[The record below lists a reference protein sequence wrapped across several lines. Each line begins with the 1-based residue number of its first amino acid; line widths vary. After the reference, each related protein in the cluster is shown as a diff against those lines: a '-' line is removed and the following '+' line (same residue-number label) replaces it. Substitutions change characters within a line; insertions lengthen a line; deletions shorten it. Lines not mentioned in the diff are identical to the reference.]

1 MASHLK
7 DKMEEPERW
16 HDEDIPDI
24 NYENKVLFQFPCG
37 KVPKNAEFDVFLK
50 LKIIFMDNY
59 IVSARKYRPS
69 TFAQVIGQDAITST
83 LKNAIVTGHL
93 AQAFLFTGPR
103 GVGKTTCARIMAKTI
118 NCLNPTPDGEPCN
131 ECESCKAFNE
141 NSSFNIHELDAA
153 SNNSVDGI
161 RTLVN
166 QVRIPPQAGKYKVYI
181 IDEVHMLSTPAF
193 NAFLKT
199 LEEPPAYAKFIL
211 ATTEKHKIIPTILSR
226 CQIFDFR
233 RISVGD
239 IAHHLSYVAKNEG
252 IEAEEEAL
260 HIIAQKVDGAL
271 RDALSTFDQIVSY
284 SGNRITYRDVI
295 ENLNIL
301 DYEYYF
307 RVTDA
312 ILRGNFATLLLIFN
326 EILQNGFDGQDF
338 LGGMN
343 DHFRK
348 LLVAK
353 NQQTLELLQAS
364 PALHNHYKQQASQ
377 CSTGFLFK
385 ALDTCNTYDLSYKTS
400 NNKRLHVE
408 IALTQLSTLAK
419 GMPAVNDAEL
429 VIASTESKPVYQK
442 QSATKPLQQQTIK
455 SETQIPDE
463 SEKPQP
469 QVSSSNTESRSIP
482 DATEGQKISPELP
495 KTKKA
500 EEKPIENEISQPQP
514 VTTKP
519 VQHKTKISTTRP
531 AGHGHAI
538 RNISIKDTLSALKA
552 KKAQSPDK
560 PEPTIINEFTQDKLE
575 QAWDNFVKNFK
586 ERSPS
591 FVLTL
596 SKGQP
601 ILKEDFKIEYRVPN
615 SIIKHDKLNVNI
627 LLDYLK
633 KELNNNQIIL
643 DAIVDTH
650 TRQKEAYTDRE
661 RFEELSKEYPKLN
674 RLKNELDLEFGF

>member
-1 MASHLK
+1 
-7 DKMEEPERW
+7 
-16 HDEDIPDI
+16 
-24 NYENKVLFQFPCG
+24 
-37 KVPKNAEFDVFLK
+37 
-50 LKIIFMDNY
+50 MDNY

-69 TFAQVIGQDAITST
+69 TFAQVVGQEAITST

-131 ECESCKAFNE
+131 ECESCKAFND
-141 NSSFNIHELDAA
+141 NGSFNIHELDAA
-153 SNNSVDGI
+153 SNNSVDDI
-161 RTLVN
+161 RALVN

-181 IDEVHMLSTPAF
+181 IDEVHMLSTAAF

-233 RISVGD
+233 RISVDD
-239 IAHHLSYVAKNEG
+239 IAKHLAYVAQNEN

-284 SGNRITYRDVI
+284 SGNKITYKDVI

-312 ILRGNFATLLLIFN
+312 ILQGDFASLLLIFG
-326 EILQNGFDGQDF
+326 EILQNGFDGQEF
-338 LGGMN
+338 LGGLN
-343 DHFRK
+343 DHLRN

-353 NQQTLELLQAS
+353 NPQTAKLLQTS
-364 PALHNHYKQQASQ
+364 PSLRNRYQQQAAH

-385 ALDTCNTYDLSYKTS
+385 ALDTANAFDLNYKAS

-419 GMPAVNDAEL
+419 GQPAMTDAEPL
-429 VIASTESKPVYQK
+429 PTSAEDRPVYQK
-442 QSATKPLQQQTIK
+442 EPVQAPVQQKMVQPGKQEANNTPK
-455 SETQIPDE
+455 AQPAPRDTPAKEEKQAHAVTRETETLASGEPKVMPDKE
-463 SEKPQP
+463 SSPQP
-469 QVSSSNTESRSIP
+469 Q
-482 DATEGQKISPELP
+482 PE
-495 KTKKA
+495 A
-500 EEKPIENEISQPQP
+500 SKPAPR
-514 VTTKP
+514 
-519 VQHKTKISTTRP
+519 KTKITTTRP
-531 AGHGHAI
+531 KGHEHAI
-538 RNISIKDTLSALKA
+538 RNISIKDTLNALKA
-552 KKAQSPDK
+552 KNAQSSDE
-560 PEPTIINEFTQDKLE
+560 PEPVIINEFTQEQLE
-575 QAWDNFVKNFK
+575 QAWDGFVKNFK
-586 ERSPS
+586 IKSPN

-596 SKGQP
+596 SKSHP
-601 ILKEDFKIEYRVPN
+601 ILKENFNIQYQVPN
-615 SIIKHDKLNVNI
+615 IIIKDDKLNINI

-633 KELNNNQIIL
+633 KELNNNQITL
-643 DAIVDTH
+643 EATVSAH
-650 TRQKEAYTDRE
+650 KQQKEAYTDRE
-661 RFEELSKEYPKLN
+661 RFEKLSKEYPQLN
-674 RLKNELDLEFGF
+674 RLKNELDLELGF

>member
-1 MASHLK
+1 
-7 DKMEEPERW
+7 
-16 HDEDIPDI
+16 
-24 NYENKVLFQFPCG
+24 
-37 KVPKNAEFDVFLK
+37 
-50 LKIIFMDNY
+50 MDNY

-118 NCLNPTPDGEPCN
+118 NCLNPASDGEPCN

-181 IDEVHMLSTPAF
+181 IDEVHMLSTAAF

-233 RISVGD
+233 RISVSD
-239 IAHHLSYVAKNEG
+239 IALHLAYVAKSEG

-284 SGNRITYRDVI
+284 SGSRITYKDVI

-312 ILRGNFATLLLIFN
+312 ILRGDFATLLLIFN

-353 NQQTLELLQAS
+353 NKQTLELLQAS

-408 IALTQLSTLAK
+408 IALTQLSTLTK
-419 GMPAVNDAEL
+419 GMPAMNDAEP

-442 QSATKPLQQQTIK
+442 QPVVKPVQQQAVK
-455 SETQIPDE
+455 PETQTPE
-463 SEKPQP
+463 VSEKSQP
-469 QVSSSNTESRSIP
+469 QVSRPNTESKAT
-482 DATEGQKISPELP
+482 DAPAEHKSPSELS
-495 KTKKA
+495 KVKEA
-500 EEKPIENEISQPQP
+500 EEKSPENERSQPQT
-514 VTTKP
+514 VSSKP
-519 VQHKTKISTTRP
+519 VHRKTKISTTRP
-531 AGHGHAI
+531 EGHGQAI
-538 RNISIKDTLSALKA
+538 RNISIKDTLNALKA
-552 KKAQSPDK
+552 KNAQSSDD
-560 PEPTIINEFTQDKLE
+560 PEPMIINEFTQKKLE

-596 SKGQP
+596 SKGHP
-601 ILKEDFKIEYRVPN
+601 VLKENFKIEYHVPN
-615 SIIKHDKLNVNI
+615 SIIKDDKLNVNI

-633 KELNNNQIIL
+633 KELNNNQITL

-650 TRQKEAYTDRE
+650 TQQKEAYTDRE

>member
-1 MASHLK
+1 M
-7 DKMEEPERW
+7 
-16 HDEDIPDI
+16 
-24 NYENKVLFQFPCG
+24 
-37 KVPKNAEFDVFLK
+37 K

-118 NCLNPTPDGEPCN
+118 NCLSPAPDGEPCN
-131 ECESCKAFNE
+131 ECASCKAFNE

-153 SNNSVDGI
+153 SNNSVEGI

-181 IDEVHMLSTPAF
+181 IDEVHMLSTAAF

-233 RISVGD
+233 RISVDD
-239 IAHHLSYVAKNEG
+239 IAKHLAYVAENEN

-284 SGNRITYRDVI
+284 SGNKITYKDVI

-307 RVTDA
+307 RVTEA
-312 ILRGNFATLLLIFN
+312 ILGGDHATLLLIFD

-338 LGGMN
+338 LGGLN

-353 NQQTLELLQAS
+353 APQTAELLQTS
-364 PALHNHYKQQASQ
+364 QTLRNHYQQQAIH
-377 CSTGFLFK
+377 CSTAFLFK
-385 ALDTCNTYDLSYKTS
+385 ALDTCNTYDLNYKTS

-408 IALTQLSTLAK
+408 IALTQLSTLTK
-419 GMPAVNDAEL
+419 GMPAMNDAEPYT
-429 VIASTESKPVYQK
+429 ASTESKPVYQTPQPVQQK
-442 QSATKPLQQQTIK
+442 AVTPKTQSPAT
-455 SETQIPDE
+455 
-463 SEKPQP
+463 SEKPQLPATP
-469 QVSSSNTESRSIP
+469 QKPQTTSANEERQAP
-482 DATEGQKISPELP
+482 DAAPAGLKTSPILSA
-495 KTKKA
+495 TKES
-500 EEKPIENEISQPQP
+500 EEETLATNTPQP
-514 VTTKP
+514 RSATTNP
-519 VQHKTKISTTRP
+519 VHHKTKITTTRP
-531 AGHGHAI
+531 SGHEHAI
-538 RNISIKDTLSALKA
+538 RNISIKDTMNALKA
-552 KKAQSPDK
+552 KSAGSSDE
-560 PEPTIINEFTQDKLE
+560 PEPMIINVFTQKKLE

-601 ILKEDFKIEYRVPN
+601 ILKENFKVEYHVPN
-615 SIIKHDKLNVNI
+615 SIIKDDKLNVNI

-633 KELNNNQIIL
+633 KELNNNQITL

>member
-1 MASHLK
+1 
-7 DKMEEPERW
+7 
-16 HDEDIPDI
+16 
-24 NYENKVLFQFPCG
+24 
-37 KVPKNAEFDVFLK
+37 
-50 LKIIFMDNY
+50 MDNY

-181 IDEVHMLSTPAF
+181 IDEVHMLSTAAF

-239 IAHHLSYVAKNEG
+239 IAHHLAYVAKNEG

-284 SGNRITYRDVI
+284 SGNSITYKDVI

-312 ILRGNFATLLLIFN
+312 ILRGDYATLLLIFN

-338 LGGMN
+338 LGGLN

-364 PALHNHYKQQASQ
+364 PALHDHYKQQASQ

-419 GMPAVNDAEL
+419 GMPAVNDAEM
-429 VIASTESKPVYQK
+429 VVTSTESKPVYQK
-442 QSATKPLQQQTIK
+442 QSATKPVQQQTIK

-463 SEKPQP
+463 SERPQP
-469 QVSSSNTESRSIP
+469 QVSPSNTESHIP
-482 DATEGQKISPELP
+482 DAPVEHKTSPGLP
-495 KTKKA
+495 TGKD
-500 EEKPIENEISQPQP
+500 ISQPQP
-514 VTTKP
+514 DARKP
-519 VQHKTKISTTRP
+519 VQHKTKISTTRREGN
-531 AGHGHAI
+531 GHTI
-538 RNISIKDTLSALKA
+538 RNISIKDTLNALKI
-552 KKAQSPDK
+552 KNSHISDE
-560 PEPTIINEFTQDKLE
+560 PEPIIINEFTQAKLE

-601 ILKEDFKIEYRVPN
+601 ILKEDFKIEYHVPN

-633 KELNNNQIIL
+633 KELNNNQITL

-650 TRQKEAYTDRE
+650 TQKKEAYTDRE